1 MSSVIS
7 DDRIIAVSGPKAGVS
22 ILDLL
27 WVLFGR
33 RQALLI
39 GTASFTVLALLTALP
54 LPNRYT
60 ATTVML
66 PPQQDN
72 SMEAALL
79 SQASSGL
86 GMLGSLAQQ
95 TLGLKNPNDMQVALI
110 QSRTVENALV
120 HNFDLLNVYHDK
132 RESDARKDLERNTS
146 IDSGLKDG
154 LIRISVTDRSPERA
168 AEIANGYVD
177 GYKKLSAGLA
187 VSEASQRRLF
197 FEQELAKES
206 DKLAD
211 AEQALANVEQRTGLI
226 EPQGQATAVIQSV
239 AALRSQIAAKQVQI
253 GGMRKFA
260 ADQNPDLQIA
270 EQELAGLRQ
279 QLAQMGTD
287 TNTTQSGEFL
297 MPKGTVPQAALE
309 YARRLRAVK
318 YQETIFTFLETQFE
332 LAKMQEAKE
341 GSVIQVV
348 DPAVPPDKKS
358 GPPRTLIVF
367 GGLIGGLL
375 LTSLWIFFTETVSLA
390 RKDPQ
395 SRELLDRLL
404 PRRRE
409 GANA

>member
-7 DDRIIAVSGPKAGVS
+7 DERMISASGLKAGVS

-27 WVLFGR
+27 WVLFSR
-33 RQALLI
+33 RRALLI
-39 GTASFTVLALLTALP
+39 GTTSFTVLALLTALP

-60 ATTVML
+60 ATAVML
-66 PPQQDN
+66 PPQQDH

-110 QSRTVENALV
+110 QSCTVENDLI
-120 HNFDLLNVYHDK
+120 HDFDLMNVYRDK

-154 LIRISVTDRSPERA
+154 LIRISVTDRSPTRA

-211 AEQALANVEQRTGLI
+211 AEEALAKVEQRTGLI

-239 AALRSQIAAKQVQI
+239 AALRSQIAAKQVQVDA
-253 GGMRKFA
+253 MRKFA

-279 QLAQMGTD
+279 QQAQMGTD
-287 TNTTQSGEFL
+287 TNTQSGEFL

-341 GSVIQVV
+341 GSVIQVI

-375 LTSLWIFFTETVSLA
+375 LTALWIFFTETLSLA

-395 SRELLDRLL
+395 SRELLDSLL
-404 PRRRE
+404 PGRNKA
-409 GANA
+409 ANA

>member
-1 MSSVIS
+1 MNSVIS
-7 DDRIIAVSGPKAGVS
+7 DERMIAASGFKAEVS
-22 ILDLL
+22 ILDLFWL
-27 WVLFGR
+27 LFSR
-33 RQALLI
+33 RRALLI

-60 ATTVML
+60 ATTAML
-66 PPQQDN
+66 PPQQDH

-110 QSRTVENALV
+110 QSRTVENALI
-120 HNFDLLNVYHDK
+120 HNFDLMNVYHDK

-154 LIRISVTDRSPERA
+154 LIRISVTDRSPARA

-177 GYKKLSAGLA
+177 GYRKLSASLA
-187 VSEASQRRLF
+187 ESEASQRRLF
-197 FEQELAKES
+197 FEQELVKES

-211 AEQALANVEQRTGLI
+211 AEEALANVEQRTGLI

-239 AALRSQIAAKQVQI
+239 AALRSQIATKQVQI
-253 GGMRKFA
+253 DAMRKFA

-270 EQELAGLRQ
+270 EQELVGLRQ

-287 TNTTQSGEFL
+287 THTQSGEFL

-318 YQETIFTFLETQFE
+318 YQEAIFSFLETQFE

-348 DPAVPPDKKS
+348 DPAVAPDKKS
-358 GPPRTLIVF
+358 GPPRTLIVL

-375 LTSLWIFFTETVSLA
+375 LTTLWIFFTESLSLA
-390 RKDPQ
+390 HKDPQ
-395 SRELLDRLL
+395 SRELLDSLL
-404 PRRRE
+404 PRRKK

>member
-1 MSSVIS
+1 MSSVKS
-7 DDRIIAVSGPKAGVS
+7 DERMIAASGFKAETS
-22 ILDLL
+22 MLDLF
-27 WVLFGR
+27 WVLFSR
-33 RQALLI
+33 RRALLI
-39 GTASFTVLALLTALP
+39 GTTSFTVLALLTALP

-66 PPQQDN
+66 PPQQDH

-110 QSRTVENALV
+110 QSRTVEDGLL
-120 HNFDLLNVYHDK
+120 HNFDLMNVYHDK

-168 AEIANGYVD
+168 AEMANGYVD

-211 AEQALANVEQRTGLI
+211 AEDALAKVEQQTGLI

-239 AALRSQIAAKQVQI
+239 AALRSQIAAKQVQVDV
-253 GGMRKFA
+253 MHKFA

-279 QLAQMGTD
+279 QQAQMGTD
-287 TNTTQSGEFL
+287 TDTQSGEFL
-297 MPKGTVPQAALE
+297 MPKGTVPRAALE
-309 YARRLRAVK
+309 YARRLRTVK
-318 YQETIFTFLETQFE
+318 YQEAIFSFLETQFE

-367 GGLIGGLL
+367 GGLVGGLL
-375 LTSLWIFFTETVSLA
+375 LTSLWIFFTETLSLA

-395 SRELLDRLL
+395 SRELLDSLL
-404 PRRRE
+404 PRRSK
-409 GANA
+409 GAND